1 MPSIPMSVIWLVALI
16 LFGVIEAVT
25 VGLASI
31 WFCAGAL
38 AALIAALA
46 GANFW
51 IQMILFL
58 AVSFAALLV
67 VRPLARKYLTP
78 DRQATNA
85 DRFIGAEGTVTQD
98 IDNLNGAGQVNLAG
112 QIWTARSDD
121 DATIPTGTRIRVLRI
136 EGVKVFVTPVQA
148 PAGKS

>member
-1 MPSIPMSVIWLVALI
+1 MPPIPMSIIWLVVLI
-16 LFGVIEAVT
+16 LFGIAEAVT
-25 VGLASI
+25 VGLVSI

-51 IQMILFL
+51 VQMILFL
-58 AVSFAALLV
+58 VISFAALLV

-78 DRQATNA
+78 TQQATNA

-112 QIWTARSDD
+112 QIWSARSEDD
-121 DATIPTGTRIRVLRI
+121 SPISAGTRIRVNRI
-136 EGVKVFVTPVQA
+136 EGVKVYVTPA
-148 PAGKS
+148 GTPAEKI